1 MLKQVID
8 YISPTDMGEV
18 PALLRRFTGEVALVG
33 GGLDLSWRPRK
44 QARVLISLDRLPL
57 TYLEHR
63 EEGLAIGATTTL
75 RQMVESP
82 LLAAYAGGFLPP
94 VLNCV
99 ATSLLRGMI
108 SIGGALVRAYPWA
121 DLPCLFLGLEAKVVL
136 YNGADRL
143 LSLAD
148 YYADRSLRGPDSPL
162 LREVLL
168 PPLEGSRIAYQRFT
182 RTAVDIPLLNQLLR
196 LRWEGSHVAEAFVWL
211 GARPGAAQRV
221 AEVETFLVGNSLDAQ
236 EREQAVLRMREKA
249 EVESDLHLSAD
260 YRRHLAG
267 VLLLRNLEEVLDAS

>member
-8 YISPTDMGEV
+8 YISPTDLGEAV
-18 PALLRRFTGEVALVG
+18 ALLRQFPGEGALVG

-44 QARVLISLDRLPL
+44 QARVLIGLDRLAL
-57 TYLEHR
+57 TYQERR

-75 RQMVESP
+75 LQMVESP
-82 LLAAYAGGFLPP
+82 LLATYLGGFLPR
-94 VLNCV
+94 VLNRV

-108 SIGGALVRAYPWA
+108 TIGGALVRAYPWA
-121 DLPCLFLGLEAKVVL
+121 DLPCLFLGLETQVVL
-136 YNGADRL
+136 YDGADRL

-148 YYADRSLRGPDSPL
+148 YYADRSLRGADGPL

-196 LRWEGSHVAEAFVWL
+196 IRWDGSRVAEAFVWL
-211 GARPGAAQRV
+211 GARPGAAQQM
-221 AEVETFLVGNSLDAQ
+221 AEVEALLVGSSLTGE
-236 EREQAVLRMREKA
+236 EREQAVVRMREQA
-249 EVESDLHLSAD
+249 VVDSDLRLSAD

-267 VLLLRNLEEVLDAS
+267 ALLRRNLEEVADAA

>member
-1 MLKQVID
+1 MLKQVTD
-8 YISPTDMGEV
+8 YISPTEIGEV
-18 PALLRRFTGEVALVG
+18 PVLLRQFPGEAALVG

-57 TYLEHR
+57 TYLERR
-63 EEGLAIGATTTL
+63 EEGLAIGAATTL
-75 RQMVESP
+75 LQMIESP
-82 LLAAYAGGFLPP
+82 ILAAHLGGILPR

-121 DLPCLFLGLEAKVVL
+121 DLPCLFLGLEAQVVL

-143 LSLAD
+143 FSLAD
-148 YYADRSLRGPDSPL
+148 YYADRSLRGPDGPL

-196 LRWEGSHVAEAFVWL
+196 IRWDGSRVTEAFVWL
-211 GARPGAAQRV
+211 GARPGAAQRM
-221 AEVETFLVGNSLDAQ
+221 AEVETLLVGSSLTGE
-236 EREQAVLRMREKA
+236 EREQAVVQMRGQA
-249 EVESDLHLSAD
+249 AVDSDLRLSAD

-267 VLLLRNLEEVLDAS
+267 VLLRRNLEEVADAA